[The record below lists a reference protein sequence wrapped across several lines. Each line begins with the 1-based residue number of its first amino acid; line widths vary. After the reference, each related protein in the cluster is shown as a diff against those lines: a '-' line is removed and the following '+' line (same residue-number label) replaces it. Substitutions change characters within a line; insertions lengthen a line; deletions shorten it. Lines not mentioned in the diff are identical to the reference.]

1 MSSEHDPLTPVFA
14 WRLTAALDRVTP
26 PLSLPRYASVALR
39 QVRPWRVAPFLV
51 AAAMAVLL
59 ALTATATTG
68 SPNPIVWTRDAAST
82 IQSVGH
88 TPDVI
93 PSPQPAPE
101 QAPPKQARSSAPAAP
116 APVPTPQTQHQHGAS
131 PSPNGSEQSDDS
143 QGHDFKESSLQ
154 WSGHW
159 GSGTTTSTA
168 SGSPRHPRNRDDQ

>member
-1 MSSEHDPLTPVFA
+1 
-14 WRLTAALDRVTP
+14 
-26 PLSLPRYASVALR
+26 
-39 QVRPWRVAPFLV
+39 
-51 AAAMAVLL
+51 
-59 ALTATATTG
+59 
-68 SPNPIVWTRDAAST
+68 VWTRDAAST

-159 GSGTTTSTA
+159 GSGTSTSTA